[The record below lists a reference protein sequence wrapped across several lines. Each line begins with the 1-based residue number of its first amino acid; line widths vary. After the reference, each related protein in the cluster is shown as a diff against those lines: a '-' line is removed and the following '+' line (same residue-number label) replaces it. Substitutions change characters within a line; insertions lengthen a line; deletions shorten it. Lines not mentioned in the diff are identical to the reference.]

1 SGAVWYRVNV
11 GPFTSRS
18 QANAAVDKLVNI
30 NIQPLVRK
38 IPKEG

>member
-1 SGAVWYRVNV
+1 
-11 GPFTSRS
+11 SRMNS
-18 QANAAVDKLVNI
+18 AVDKLVGL